1 MAAVN
6 GFETDKRM
14 GQAVRK
20 TMALPQFGHAGIAP
34 AEDQSAGN
42 LEISWSAGS
51 GCVSRA
57 IRMAAWISRVS

>member
-6 GFETDKRM
+6 GFETDTRM

-20 TMALPQFGHAGIAP
+20 TVALPHFGQAGTSP
-34 AEDQSAGN
+34 LEDQSADDVR
-42 LEISWSAGS
+42 ISLSAGS

-57 IRMAAWISRVS
+57 VRMAAWISRVS